1 MTGEN
6 ILWKGRKTRKVF
18 IHYYVVAFL
27 LIVLGA
33 ISFAEI
39 FWKVPFSMHVS
50 ITLIAIGLIVI
61 VVQEIKR
68 IGVRYII
75 TETRVIKEM
84 GIVNKKTEYI
94 PYQMVERISFESPWY
109 MRILKIGDIRVDTG
123 EDSFLL
129 ESLNHPEKIEAL
141 LNRAMERVI
150 RYRQGGRNV

>member
-1 MTGEN
+1 MIGEN
-6 ILWKGRKTRKVF
+6 ILWEGRKTRKVF
-18 IHYYVVAFL
+18 IHYYAVAFL
-27 LIVLGA
+27 LIVLGI

-39 FWKVPFSMHVS
+39 FWKIPFSMHVS
-50 ITLIAIGLIVI
+50 IILIAIGLVVI

-68 IGVRYII
+68 LGVRYII